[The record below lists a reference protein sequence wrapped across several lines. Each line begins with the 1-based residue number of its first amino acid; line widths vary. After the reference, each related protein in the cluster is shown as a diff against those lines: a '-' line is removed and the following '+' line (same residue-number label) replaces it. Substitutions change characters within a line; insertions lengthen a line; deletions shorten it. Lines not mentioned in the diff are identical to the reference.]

1 MNSILKIC
9 GIIFCFLFAGA
20 VHAQGIPGGS
30 IFVGY
35 SYLNSNLNPSSR
47 PSLNGWNASF
57 EGRVLPFLG
66 IVADISGQYGS
77 VDETVCVMPVGMT
90 ATCTTSGVGVR
101 QQNYL
106 FGPRVSVSLGKFR
119 PFAHALV
126 GISHVGAGT
135 PLGSDTS
142 LGDAVGGGLD
152 YHLIPRVSA
161 RVQIDFLHTHFFGAG
176 QNDVRISSGLVLR
189 F

>member
-1 MNSILKIC
+1 MNRILRIC
-9 GIIFCFLFAGA
+9 GIVFCFLLAGA

-30 IFVGY
+30 VFVGY
-35 SYLNSNLNPSSR
+35 SYLNSDLNPSSR
-47 PSLNGWNASF
+47 ASLNGWNASF

-66 IVADISGQYGS
+66 IVADLSGQYGS

-90 ATCTTSGVGVR
+90 ASCTTSGVGVH

-126 GISHVGAGT
+126 GISHVSGAA
-135 PLGSDTS
+135 PIGSNIS
-142 LGDAVGGGLD
+142 LGDAVGGGVD
-152 YHLIPRVSA
+152 YRLIPRVSA
-161 RVQIDFLHTHFFGAG
+161 RLQVDFLHTHFLGAG
-176 QNDVRISSGLVLR
+176 QNDVRISTGLVLR